1 MVMEKR
7 FLIST
12 GIIFIALASAAG
24 FLFISGQ
31 QNPEPVPEPLPEIPA
46 PVASSSESTIE
57 GVPTVLNEEGA
68 TPEATKKAADANNE
82 FAAAFY
88 SKIKDEGNVF
98 FSPYS
103 ISSAFGMVYEGA
115 AGKTAEEIRS
125 AFGFS
130 DSSIE
135 RRASFAS
142 IFNQLNGENNKYDLR
157 TANSLWAQ
165 KDYSFL
171 DGYVDVLKNFY
182 GAEANNVDFKGSAE
196 NVRREINKWVENKT
210 NDKIKD
216 LFAEGSLNDMTRLVL
231 ANAIYFKGSWGS
243 AFEEKA
249 TKDQDFY
256 LDSGSTAS
264 VPTMNKKDD
273 FKYAESNG
281 VKVLEMPYQGEKLS
295 MLVFLPAK
303 GSTKSFESS
312 LSAKKIA
319 ELKGKLTSKEV
330 SVSIPKFKFDKGY
343 SLNDSLKKMGILEAF
358 EPGLADFSGMDGTK
372 DLFISQAVHKA
383 FIEVNEE
390 GTEAAAAT
398 GVAMAVT
405 AMPIEEEPLAFKADH
420 PFIFLIQDNESGNIL
435 FMGKVADP
443 NS

>member
-1 MVMEKR
+1 
-7 FLIST
+7 
-12 GIIFIALASAAG
+12 
-24 FLFISGQ
+24 
-31 QNPEPVPEPLPEIPA
+31 
-46 PVASSSESTIE
+46 
-57 GVPTVLNEEGA
+57 
-68 TPEATKKAADANNE
+68 
-82 FAAAFY
+82 
-88 SKIKDEGNVF
+88 
-98 FSPYS
+98 
-103 ISSAFGMVYEGA
+103 
-115 AGKTAEEIRS
+115 
-125 AFGFS
+125 
-130 DSSIE
+130 
-135 RRASFAS
+135 
-142 IFNQLNGENNKYDLR
+142 
-157 TANSLWAQ
+157 
-165 KDYSFL
+165 
-171 DGYVDVLKNFY
+171 
-182 GAEANNVDFKGSAE
+182 
-196 NVRREINKWVENKT
+196 
-210 NDKIKD
+210 
-216 LFAEGSLNDMTRLVL
+216 
-231 ANAIYFKGSWGS
+231 
-243 AFEEKA
+243 
-249 TKDQDFY
+249 
-256 LDSGSTAS
+256 
-264 VPTMNKKDD
+264 
-273 FKYAESNG
+273 
-281 VKVLEMPYQGEKLS
+281 